1 MLTHGQTLRVFDDWC
16 DIVGMRVGDRYL
28 IVNPFFHTFGYKAGI
43 IGSLLRGATMYPLAV
58 FDAAEVVRRVVADR
72 ITVLPGAPTL
82 FQSILNLPDRADL
95 DLSSLRLAIT
105 GAAVVPV
112 EMIVRMRAELG
123 FSGVLTG
130 YGLTET
136 NGTAT
141 MCRLDDTPETV
152 SVSCGAAVPDTEVK
166 VVGPDGRGVPDRR
179 GRRGARARLPRD
191 ARLPRR
197 RGGHRRGHRRA
208 TAGCTPATSACSTNA
223 ATCAS
228 PTASRTCSSSA
239 GSTPTRPRS
248 SRR

>member
-1 MLTHGQTLRVFDDWC
+1 MFTSGTTGRPKGAMLTHGQTLRVFDDWC

-112 EMIVRMRAELG
+112 EMIRADARRA
-123 FSGVLTG
+123 
-130 YGLTET
+130 GLQ
-136 NGTAT
+136 
-141 MCRLDDTPETV
+141 
-152 SVSCGAAVPDTEVK
+152 
-166 VVGPDGRGVPDRR
+166 
-179 GRRGARARLPRD
+179 RGADRLRPHRD
-191 ARLPRR
+191 QRHGDDVPPRR
-197 RGGHRRGHRRA
+197 HAGDRLACRAARR
-208 TAGCTPATSACSTNA
+208 CPTP
-223 ATCAS
+223 
-228 PTASRTCSSSA
+228 R
-239 GSTPTRPRS
+239 
-248 SRR
+248 